1 MKNRYQKFK
10 KYKRIIK
17 NRLNISQFEINL
29 DGM

>member
-1 MKNRYQKFK
+1 MKNIYQKLK

-29 DGM
+29 DGI